1 MRLDRLGEW
10 ETLETEKAGAVLRA
24 LSHPKRRAIY
34 DALSSGPVRQ
44 YKLAKELFPQPKQSG
59 FEPRHLKY
67 SESLLRHHLKP
78 LEQAGLIDSII
89 EGNEKYVR
97 RVLDVRVQAR
107 RRPEEKPLVREPART
122 REEAAERL
130 KGIFVKRRR

>member
-1 MRLDRLGEW
+1 M
-10 ETLETEKAGAVLRA
+10 LRA

-34 DALSSGPVRQ
+34 EALSSGPVRQ

-59 FEPRHLKY
+59 FESRHLKY
-67 SESLLRHHLKP
+67 SDSLLRHHLKP
-78 LEQAGLIDSII
+78 LERAGLVDSII

-97 RVLDVRVQAR
+97 RVFDVRVQAR
-107 RRPEEKPLVREPART
+107 GRPEEKPIVRGEPART

-130 KGIFVKRRR
+130 KGIFAKRKRGSLH